1 MPKKQTGAK
10 GRQPAKRR
18 ARPKIKVDSVKLN
31 TLRLMVAQVKPEF
44 TPAEVDHAVFQM
56 DFEAYKKF
64 GRPLTGA
71 TWKKSEFGPIPT

>member
-1 MPKKQTGAK
+1 MKKQVKSK
-10 GRQPAKRR
+10 GRKPARHR
-18 ARPKIKVDSVKLN
+18 GRPKIKVDSVKLN

-64 GRPLTGA
+64 GCSLTGA